1 MEVIKSYAKLN
12 LTLNVIGI
20 DPLDKYHLLEMV
32 NVPLDFYDTLEM
44 EITSKEDSYITSSS
58 PSIPLDHTNL
68 VYKAIKIMKETY
80 LIKENFH
87 VHINKKIPLGAGLAG
102 GSSNAAATLRGI
114 NKMLNL
120 NKSKEELA
128 SLGMKIGSDVGYCV
142 YSLPSLVE
150 GKGEKITSFKF
161 LDNYYVLLVKPS
173 YGLSTKEVYTLYDEY
188 SLNHKVE
195 HSSLQEI
202 QKALQNNE
210 EELLKKNLINNLEIS
225 AFEIAPSL
233 KLLKEEIIKEGLDK
247 VLMTGSGSTIFAL
260 SKDKDKL
267 LKIAKK
273 YEVNNNF
280 VLVTKFKL

>member
-80 LIKENFH
+80 LIQENFH

-195 HSSLQEI
+195 HSSLQDI
-202 QKALQNNE
+202 QKALQNND

-233 KLLKEEIIKEGLDK
+233 KLLKEEIVKEGLDK

-267 LKIAKK
+267 LKIAKN

>member
-80 LIKENFH
+80 LIQENFH

-195 HSSLQEI
+195 HSSLQDI
-202 QKALQNNE
+202 QKALQNND

-233 KLLKEEIIKEGLDK
+233 KLLKEEIVKEGLDK

-260 SKDKDKL
+260 SKDKEKL
-267 LKIAKK
+267 LKIAKN